1 MAIISIPSSI
11 AGISVPGTSSKGP
24 LGVLFDNPF
33 NQDILQYPKDL
44 NSATKGHVV
53 QFGVLEI
60 IPVQFGEVKDTIVKA
75 AESAIESTGNF
86 LAAPGEAISDAA
98 DAAIESAVSIGK
110 SLGATLKTAIK
121 EGGTT
126 TANKAVNSLA
136 NSAENTFNGLY
147 DEKYKLNFTPKRTK
161 VKSYISLYMP
171 DTVNIGDVKANYGE
185 PSVTTELG
193 KSLTNI
199 LNVLVPGKKGAEG
212 ISSATGGIINNFATL
227 GLGAAGYAINPQIQ
241 VLFQGIG
248 FREFQMAFIFT
259 PNSREESQTVEKII
273 KIFRQN
279 ALPKV
284 QSGLAGMFFVAP
296 SAFSIKFF
304 FNGKENTH
312 LNKIKDSVITG
323 IDINYAPNGWAA
335 HDDGAPV
342 QTTMTVQFK
351 ELELVDS
358 NQVKEGY

>member
-11 AGISVPGTSSKGP
+11 AGISIPGTSSKGP

-33 NQDILQYPKDL
+33 SQDILQYPKDL

-60 IPVQFGEVKDTIVKA
+60 IPVQFSEVKNTFVKK
-75 AESAIESTGNF
+75 GND
-86 LAAPGEAISDAA
+86 IA
-98 DAAIESAVSIGK
+98 DAAENFKPVEDTTDFLAKVGTSIKNFIVSGNDA
-110 SLGATLKTAIK
+110 LTEVIK
-121 EGGTT
+121 EGGV
-126 TANKAVNSLA
+126 AAYRQGVNSLA
-136 NSAENTFNGLY
+136 DAAEKIVLS
-147 DEKYKLNFTPKRTK
+147 EKKLTFTPRRTK

-171 DTVNIGDVKANYGE
+171 DTVNIGDVNASYGE
-185 PSVTTELG
+185 PSVTDAMG
-193 KSLTNI
+193 KSLSTI
-199 LNVLVPGKKGAEG
+199 LNVLAPGKKGAEG
-212 ISSATGGIINNFATL
+212 ISSAVGGVINNFATL
-227 GLGAAGYAINPQIQ
+227 SLGEAGYAVNPQIQ

-248 FREFQMAFIFT
+248 FRQFQMAFIFT
-259 PNSREESQTVEKII
+259 PNSKEESQTVEKII

-279 ALPKV
+279 ALPKI
-284 QSGLAGMFFVAP
+284 QSGFAGMFFVAP

-312 LNKIKDSVITG
+312 LNRIKDSVITS
-323 IDINYAPNGWAA
+323 IDVNYAPNGWAA

-358 NQVKEGY
+358 NEVIKGY